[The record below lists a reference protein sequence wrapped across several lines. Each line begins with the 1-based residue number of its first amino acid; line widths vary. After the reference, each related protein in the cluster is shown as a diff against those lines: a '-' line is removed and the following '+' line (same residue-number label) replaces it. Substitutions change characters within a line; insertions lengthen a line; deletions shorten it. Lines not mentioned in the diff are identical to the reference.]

1 MIFEKKVSNRKKN
14 VQVYPTR
21 LLVIPNDRFAKV
33 LFNLSNEN
41 FREDSWSIALKLI
54 EVQRNNR
61 FGKIVSPFRIFVDEQ
76 SEFTLSEPLDQFDCD
91 VLIVCISEYRAE
103 NYYLTPA
110 IIYRG
115 LTGKIGR
122 CDAEPS
128 KDQLAAIMHS
138 LKKLMSLQIDIIM
151 TDICAKFNY
160 EDGTSTHI
168 TANLL
173 PCEIISETTINGKE
187 STVIHLLDVSPIW
200 KVACIKNHQ
209 TLSFDA
215 DLLDIPRQ
223 QNTPLNIMVKFY
235 VIRRVLESIAH
246 KQMALTVTF
255 ADVFKKCRLENAHL
269 EIKRRI
275 REFMMAIFEH
285 LKNKGIIGDCKVN
298 KKGRTFYSISFT
310 KK

>member
-1 MIFEKKVSNRKKN
+1 
-14 VQVYPTR
+14 
-21 LLVIPNDRFAKV
+21 
-33 LFNLSNEN
+33 
-41 FREDSWSIALKLI
+41 
-54 EVQRNNR
+54 
-61 FGKIVSPFRIFVDEQ
+61 
-76 SEFTLSEPLDQFDCD
+76 
-91 VLIVCISEYRAE
+91 
-103 NYYLTPA
+103 
-110 IIYRG
+110 
-115 LTGKIGR
+115 
-122 CDAEPS
+122 
-128 KDQLAAIMHS
+128 
-138 LKKLMSLQIDIIM
+138 MSLQIDIIM

-160 EDGTSTHI
+160 EDGTGTRI

-173 PCEIISETTINGKE
+173 PCEIISEKTINGKE
-187 STVIHLLDVSPIW
+187 STVIHLLDKSPIW

-246 KQMALTVTF
+246 KQTALTVTF

-275 REFMMAIFEH
+275 REFMVAIFEH
-285 LKNKGIIGDCKVN
+285 LKGKEIIGDYKVN